1 MPRRFNH
8 NWPWSLRFQDIR
20 HKTGLARAGA
30 ALTDFLGCYSRRRL
44 LWEVIMK
51 RLISALAVA
60 AAAACLG
67 NASAALAE
75 TLVTNDQVQLRDSN
89 VDRPSRGATM
99 AAVEAKYGA
108 PTQRHA
114 AVGGASSAQPVIT
127 RWDYPH
133 FSVFFEKDRVIHA
146 VATGS

>member
-1 MPRRFNH
+1 
-8 NWPWSLRFQDIR
+8 
-20 HKTGLARAGA
+20 
-30 ALTDFLGCYSRRRL
+30 
-44 LWEVIMK
+44 MK
-51 RLISALAVA
+51 RLIRVLGLAAVA
-60 AAAACLG
+60 GCLAPVG
-67 NASAALAE
+67 PVLAE

-108 PTQRHA
+108 PSQKHA
-114 AVGGASSAQPVIT
+114 TVGGASAAQPAIT